1 MRYFILLFTLVY
13 SVNISSQIN
22 FEKGYFI
29 TNENTKTECYIKNHD
44 WINAPKEIEYKLND
58 TAIVEKITSNEIKSF
73 QIYNSEHYF
82 LKKTFTI
89 DENTNQKSEKI
100 ITITKLL
107 RVVIEGNVNLYAY
120 NSNIFLYEKDN
131 IIKQLIY
138 KKFQND
144 NKMEED
150 FSFRKEIYNNLSCNE
165 NKIDIRKLKYRRQE
179 LIEYISNYNKCKNSD
194 YVYYGTNQTK
204 FNFNFKILAGVSF
217 YSMESKLTF
226 VSWEDRPLNNKSS
239 SINAVFGF
247 ETELLLPFNHNK
259 WSVFFAPNYQN
270 QNQELSEIK
279 TNLYGGYNGIVEMKD
294 DYSYIELPIGIRKY
308 FYLNNKSKISID
320 MAYGFIAYLRK
331 VNDRAFDPELE
342 YATPL
347 IISENTKDS
356 TPMFIRVGL
365 GYNYNDRYCFSLNY
379 TPIKT
384 LSQSEINSFSILAS
398 YKLF

>member
-1 MRYFILLFTLVY
+1 MRCFMLLFTLVY

-29 TNENTKTECYIKNHD
+29 TNENIKTECFIKNYD

-150 FSFRKEIYNNLSCNE
+150 FTFRKEIYTNLSCNE
-165 NKIDIRKLKYRRQE
+165 NKIDIRKLNYRRQE

-204 FNFNFKILAGVSF
+204 FKFNFKILAGVNF

-226 VSWEDRPLNNKSS
+226 VSREDRPLNNKSS
-239 SINAVFGF
+239 SVNAIFGF

-259 WSVFFAPNYQN
+259 WSVFLAPNYQI
-270 QNQELSEIK
+270 QNQELSEMK

-331 VNDRAFDPELE
+331 TNDRAFDPELE

-347 IISENTKDS
+347 IVSENTKDS